1 MALRKYDSALR
12 ENVHMWVN
20 KIKTVDVLVGIPCFN
35 NEDTIGFVIEQVT
48 RGLAE
53 HFPDLN
59 TAVFVSDGGS
69 LDNTRE
75 HAYQAAGPES
85 VQRRVTIYR
94 GMPGKGTAFRAI
106 FEVATLLRAKAV
118 AVVDSDLRSIT
129 PEWIKLLVEPIL
141 NKSAGFVVPFYR
153 RHKFDGTITN
163 QIVYP
168 MTRALYGVD
177 VRQPIGGD
185 FGFSPELAAFY
196 MKEDV
201 WDTDVVRFGIDIWMT
216 TCAINE
222 GYPVVQTYLGTKVH
236 DAKDPAA
243 DLGPMFHQVISTLF
257 YLMGEYDRNWRRE
270 SAVKLIPVNNKKDSD
285 AELAPISV
293 SLNSLHTEFVE
304 GFNHFRPMYEQILSP
319 ENYSALADIHKAWQ
333 ANQEREIQPQLWS
346 KILYDFAC
354 MYQLWK
360 RNRRHLVDMIT
371 PLYFGRTKSFC
382 QQVLDMNYAQAE
394 EVVLAQAKVFE
405 QNKPYLLRRFAE
417 LKARE
422 AEEQKNEI
430 EAAAAR
436 V

>member
-1 MALRKYDSALR
+1 MAIRKYVSALR

-20 KIKTVDVLVGIPCFN
+20 KIKTVDVLVGVPCFN
-35 NEDTIGFVIEQVT
+35 NEDTIGFVIEQVS

-53 HFPDLN
+53 HFPNLT

-75 HAYQAAGPES
+75 QAYQAAGPES
-85 VQRRVTIYR
+85 VHRRVTIYR

-106 FEVATLLRAKAV
+106 FEVATLLRTKAV

-129 PEWIKLLVEPIL
+129 PEWVKLLVEPIL

-196 MKEDV
+196 MNEDV

-222 GYPVVQTYLGTKVH
+222 GYPVVQTFLGTKVH

-257 YLMGEYDRNWRRE
+257 YLMGKYERSWRRE
-270 SAVKLIPVNNKKDSD
+270 NPPKLVPVNNKKNND
-285 AELAPISV
+285 AELEPISV
-293 SLNSLHTEFVE
+293 SINKLHEEFVD
-304 GFNHFRPMYEQILSP
+304 GFNHFRPMYEQILSA
-319 ENYSALADIHKAWQ
+319 ENMSRLSQIHAAWQ
-333 ANQEREIQPQLWS
+333 ANQAAEIDSDLWS
-346 KILYDFAC
+346 KILFDFAC
-354 MYQLWK
+354 VYQLWN

-371 PLYFGRTKSFC
+371 PLYFGRTRSFC
-382 QQVLDMNYAQAE
+382 QQVMEMNYAQAE
-394 EVVLAQAKVFE
+394 AVVHEQAKVFE
-405 QNKPYLLRRFAE
+405 QNKPYLLRRFIE
-417 LKARE
+417 WKAKN
-422 AEEQKNEI
+422 AEEEEGTIKAHI
-430 EAAAAR
+430 A
-436 V
+436 

>member
-1 MALRKYDSALR
+1 MAIKKYDSALR

-35 NEDTIGFVIEQVT
+35 NEDTIGFVIEQVS

-53 HFPDLN
+53 HFPDLT

-75 HAYQAAGPES
+75 HAYQATGPEH

-106 FEVATLLRAKAV
+106 FEVATLLRTKAV

-129 PEWIKLLVEPIL
+129 PEWVKLLLEPIL
-141 NKSAGFVVPFYR
+141 SKSAGFVVPFYR

-168 MTRALYGVD
+168 MTRALYGLD
-177 VRQPIGGD
+177 IRQPIGGD
-185 FGFSPELAAFY
+185 FGFSPELATFY
-196 MKEDV
+196 MNEDV

-222 GYPVVQTYLGTKVH
+222 GYSVVQTYLGTKVH

-257 YLMGEYDRNWRRE
+257 YLMGKYERNWRKE
-270 SAVKLIPVNNKKDSD
+270 NPPTLVPVNNKKESD
-285 AELAPISV
+285 TALEPVSV
-293 SLNSLHTEFVE
+293 SLNSLHSEFID
-304 GFNHFRPMYEQILSP
+304 GFNHFRPMYDQILSA
-319 ENYSALADIHKAWQ
+319 ENFAALSNIHKSWQ
-333 ANQEREIQPQLWS
+333 ANQDREINPELWC
-346 KILYDFAC
+346 KVLYDFASV
-354 MYQLWK
+354 YQLWK

-382 QQVLDMNYAQAE
+382 QQVMEMTYSDAE
-394 EVVLAQAKVFE
+394 EVVHAQAKVFE
-405 QNKPYLLRRFAE
+405 QNKPYLLRRLAE
-417 LKARE
+417 WKAKE
-422 AEEQKNEI
+422 AEEQK
-430 EAAAAR
+430 AAMEGSAA
-436 V
+436 

>member
-1 MALRKYDSALR
+1 MAIKKYDSALR

-20 KIKTVDVLVGIPCFN
+20 KIKTVDLLVGIPCFN
-35 NEDTIGFVIEQVT
+35 NEDTIGFVVEQVC

-53 HFPDLN
+53 NFPDMS

-75 HAYQAAGPES
+75 YAYQAPGPET

-106 FEVATLLRAKAV
+106 FEVATLLRTKAI

-129 PEWIKLLVEPIL
+129 PEWVKLLIEPIL
-141 NKSAGFVVPFYR
+141 NRSAGFVVPFYR

-168 MTRALYGVD
+168 MTRSLYGLD
-177 VRQPIGGD
+177 IRQPIGGD

-196 MKEDV
+196 MNQDV

-222 GYPVVQTYLGTKVH
+222 GYPVAQTYLGTKVH

-257 YLMGEYDRNWRRE
+257 YLMGKYERNWQRE
-270 SAVKLIPVNNKKDSD
+270 NPPMLVPVNNKKESD
-285 AELAPISV
+285 AELEPIPV
-293 SLNSLHTEFVE
+293 SLNSLHAEFVE
-304 GFNHFRPMYEQILSP
+304 GFNHFRPMYEQVLSP
-319 ENYSALADIHKAWQ
+319 DNI
-333 ANQEREIQPQLWS
+333 
-346 KILYDFAC
+346 
-354 MYQLWK
+354 
-360 RNRRHLVDMIT
+360 
-371 PLYFGRTKSFC
+371 
-382 QQVLDMNYAQAE
+382 
-394 EVVLAQAKVFE
+394 
-405 QNKPYLLRRFAE
+405 AE
-417 LKARE
+417 LTR
-422 AEEQKNEI
+422 I
-430 EAAAAR
+430 H
-436 V
+436 

>member
-1 MALRKYDSALR
+1 MAIKKYDSALR

-20 KIKTVDVLVGIPCFN
+20 KIKTVDLLVGIPCFN
-35 NEDTIGFVIEQVT
+35 NEDTIGFVIEQVC

-53 HFPDLN
+53 HFPDMS

-75 HAYQAAGPES
+75 YAYQAPGPET

-94 GMPGKGTAFRAI
+94 GMPGTGTAFRAI
-106 FEVATLLRAKAV
+106 FEVATLLRAKAI

-129 PEWIKLLVEPIL
+129 PEWVKLLIEPIL
-141 NKSAGFVVPFYR
+141 SRAAGFVVPFYR

-168 MTRALYGVD
+168 MTRALYGLD
-177 VRQPIGGD
+177 IRQPIGGD

-196 MKEDV
+196 MNEDV

-222 GYPVVQTYLGTKVH
+222 GYPVAQTYLGTKVH

-257 YLMGEYDRNWRRE
+257 YLMGKYERNWRRE
-270 SAVKLIPVNNKKDSD
+270 SPPTFVPVNNKKESD
-285 AELAPISV
+285 TELEPISV
-293 SLNSLHTEFVE
+293 SLNNLHAEFVD
-304 GFNHFRPMYEQILSP
+304 GFNHFRPMYEQVLSP
-319 ENYSALADIHKAWQ
+319 DNMAEVARIHKAWE
-333 ANQEREIQPQLWS
+333 ANQEAEIKPELWC

-354 MYQLWK
+354 VYQLWQ

-371 PLYFGRTKSFC
+371 PLYFGRTRSFC
-382 QQVLDMNYAQAE
+382 QQVMDMGYAEAE
-394 EVVLAQAKVFE
+394 KLVQEQAKVFE
-405 QNKPYLLRRFAE
+405 INKPYLLRRYAE
-417 LKARE
+417 WKKKE
-422 AEEQKNEI
+422 AEEREVKLTASI
-430 EAAAAR
+430 
-436 V
+436 

>member
-1 MALRKYDSALR
+1 MAIKKYDSALR

-20 KIKTVDVLVGIPCFN
+20 KIKTVDLLVGIPCFN
-35 NEDTIGFVIEQVT
+35 NEDTIGFVVEQVCK
-48 RGLAE
+48 GLAE
-53 HFPDLN
+53 HFPDKS

-75 HAYQAAGPES
+75 SAYQAPGPET

-106 FEVATLLRAKAV
+106 FEVATLLRAKAI

-129 PEWIKLLVEPIL
+129 PEWVKLLIEPIL
-141 NKSAGFVVPFYR
+141 NRSAGFVVPFYR

-168 MTRALYGVD
+168 MTRSLYGLD
-177 VRQPIGGD
+177 IRQPIGGD

-196 MKEDV
+196 MNEDV

-222 GYPVVQTYLGTKVH
+222 GYPVAQTYLGTKVH

-257 YLMGEYDRNWRRE
+257 YLMGKYERNWQRE
-270 SAVKLIPVNNKKDSD
+270 NPPTFVPVNNRKESE
-285 AELAPISV
+285 AELEPISV
-293 SLNSLHTEFVE
+293 SLNRLHAEFVD
-304 GFNHFRPMYEQILSP
+304 GFNHFRPMYEQVLSP
-319 ENYSALADIHKAWQ
+319 DNMAELARIHRAWE
-333 ANQEREIQPQLWS
+333 ANQEAEIKPELWS
-346 KILYDFAC
+346 RILYDFAC
-354 MYQLWK
+354 VYQLWQ

-371 PLYFGRTKSFC
+371 PLYFGRTRSFC
-382 QQVLDMNYAQAE
+382 QQVMDMSYADAE
-394 EVVLAQAKVFE
+394 RVVQEQAKVFE
-405 QNKPYLLRRFAE
+405 LNKPYLLRRYAE
-417 LKARE
+417 WKRKE
-422 AEEQKNEI
+422 AEER
-430 EAAAAR
+430 EAKLGATG
-436 V
+436 

>member
-1 MALRKYDSALR
+1 MAIKKYDSALR

-20 KIKTVDVLVGIPCFN
+20 KIKTVDLLVGIPCFN
-35 NEDTIGFVIEQVT
+35 NEDTIGFVVEQVC

-53 HFPDLN
+53 NFPDMS

-75 HAYQAAGPES
+75 YAYQAPGPET

-106 FEVATLLRAKAV
+106 FEVATLLRTKAI

-129 PEWIKLLVEPIL
+129 PEWVKLLIEPIL
-141 NKSAGFVVPFYR
+141 NRSAGFVVPFYR

-168 MTRALYGVD
+168 MTRSLYGLD
-177 VRQPIGGD
+177 IRQPIGGD

-196 MKEDV
+196 MNQDV

-222 GYPVVQTYLGTKVH
+222 GYPVAQTYLGTKVH

-257 YLMGEYDRNWRRE
+257 YLMGKYERNWQRE
-270 SAVKLIPVNNKKDSD
+270 NPPMLVPVNNKKESD
-285 AELAPISV
+285 AELEPIPV
-293 SLNSLHTEFVE
+293 SLNSLHAEFVE
-304 GFNHFRPMYEQILSP
+304 GFNHFRPMYEQVLSP
-319 ENYSALADIHKAWQ
+319 DNIAELTRIHSAWE
-333 ANQEREIQPQLWS
+333 ANQEAEITPELWC

-354 MYQLWK
+354 VYQLWH

-371 PLYFGRTKSFC
+371 PLYFGRTRSFC
-382 QQVLDMNYAQAE
+382 QQVMEMGYAEAE
-394 EVVLAQAKVFE
+394 QIVQEQAKVFE
-405 QNKPYLLRRFAE
+405 LNKPYLLRRYAKWKKKE
-417 LKARE
+417 SDERE
-422 AEEQKNEI
+422 AKMGV
-430 EAAAAR
+430 AS
-436 V
+436 

>member
-1 MALRKYDSALR
+1 MAIKKYDSALR

-20 KIKTVDVLVGIPCFN
+20 KVKTMDILVGIPCFN

-48 RGLAE
+48 KGLAE
-53 HFPDLN
+53 HFPEYR

-75 HAYQAAGPES
+75 NAYQAVGPEE

-106 FEVATLLRAKAV
+106 FELATLLKVKAV

-129 PEWIKLLVEPIL
+129 PAWIKNLLDPIL
-141 NKSAGFVVPFYR
+141 SKSAGFVVPFYR

-168 MTRALYGVD
+168 MTRALYGID
-177 VRQPIGGD
+177 IRQPIGGD
-185 FGFSPELAAFY
+185 FGFCPELAAFY
-196 MKEDV
+196 MNEDV
-201 WDTDVVRFGIDIWMT
+201 WDSDVVRFGIDIWMT

-222 GYPVVQTYLGTKVH
+222 GFPVAQTYLGAKIH

-257 YLMGEYDRNWRRE
+257 YLMGKYERNWQNE
-270 SAVKLIPVNNKKDSD
+270 NPPKLIPVNNMQETEADL
-285 AELAPISV
+285 EPISV
-293 SLNSLHTEFVE
+293 SLNKLHDEFVD

-319 ENYSALADIHKAWQ
+319 DNMTRLSAIHKAWS
-333 ANQEREIQPQLWS
+333 ANEEAEITPELWS
-346 KILYDFAC
+346 RIVFDFAC
-354 MYQLWK
+354 VYQLWV
-360 RNRRHLVDMIT
+360 RNRRHLVDMLT

-382 QQVLDMNYAQAE
+382 QQVMDMDYAQAE
-394 EVVLAQAKVFE
+394 AIVHDQAAIF
-405 QNKPYLLRRFAE
+405 QRNKPYLMQRFTE
-417 LKARE
+417 WK
-422 AEEQKNEI
+422 QKQAQDQRI
-430 EAAAAR
+430 
-436 V
+436 VLGQG